1 MAQLTAESNAEDD
14 EQDDGTIRIIETEAV
29 LPPAFAAMWRSGT
42 LCDVEIRVEACSFK
56 AHRVVLAS
64 CSDYMRARFC
74 IGMADS
80 NCESLDLPDMPA
92 SAFEAV
98 LQHMYTGSCIVPED
112 LLVHILEAASRLQYL
127 RLLEL
132 TWHVAEERLS
142 PKNCLR
148 IWEVADRLSLTKLL
162 NAAKIMCIGNFEDIA
177 AESEFLAMS
186 AERLLMLLGE
196 DDLNIS
202 KEEVVFTAVRRWV
215 NAQVDLPPQ
224 TLFELFSKV
233 RFPIMS
239 KNFVTEIVR
248 ADPLMAVPEAL
259 QALLDGMQDGNYRVD
274 TQRTRQRRRLKFDSS
289 RVVGNS
295 IEFLCNGSLVRSLRD
310 ARSFAVAAQPLSPDG
325 GNFYACLTW
334 YTGSIV
340 YIGVATAPDNLNS
353 WQAWVWN
360 PSHPQFCRHRGG
372 NMERSTNFGSM
383 KVAQGDV
390 IGVLRQGNTLIFS
403 HNGKLVCRGKDQSS
417 HVMAADLEDEV
428 FPCLGFWASNVQW
441 EVIRP
446 PDPRIPATR
455 WP

>member
-1 MAQLTAESNAEDD
+1 M
-14 EQDDGTIRIIETEAV
+14 
-29 LPPAFAAMWRSGT
+29 
-42 LCDVEIRVEACSFK
+42 
-56 AHRVVLAS
+56 
-64 CSDYMRARFC
+64 
-74 IGMADS
+74 
-80 NCESLDLPDMPA
+80 
-92 SAFEAV
+92 
-98 LQHMYTGSCIVPED
+98 
-112 LLVHILEAASRLQYL
+112 
-127 RLLEL
+127 
-132 TWHVAEERLS
+132 
-142 PKNCLR
+142 R
-148 IWEVADRLSLTKLL
+148 IWEVADRLSLSKLL

-177 AESEFLAMS
+177 EGSEFLTLS
-186 AERLLMLLGE
+186 AERLLLLLGE

-202 KEEVVFTAVRRWV
+202 KEEVVFEAVRRWV
-215 NAQVDLPPQ
+215 AGSARSGSANAQTDLLPPLAFVFVGLVSYEGKVVIATLKAALAISVLWCMFPGKARYDSTLSLAYIHWSFFVSTSVLEQNCSYYERINQENHISWQ
-224 TLFELFSKV
+224 TLFDLFSKV

-248 ADPLMAVPEAL
+248 KDPLMAVPEAL

-295 IEFLCNGSLVRSLRD
+295 IEFLHNGSLVRSLRD

-325 GNFYACLTW
+325 GSFYACLTW

-403 HNGKLVCRGKDQSS
+403 HNGKLVCRGKAGTQ
-417 HVMAADLEDEV
+417 EYG
-428 FPCLGFWASNVQW
+428 CLR
-441 EVIRP
+441 E
-446 PDPRIPATR
+446 
-455 WP
+455 